1 MLYDEKDLSEL
12 HFMKHRHDDNK
23 DWNDYEKNILD
34 RMLSPNIYNSTMMVN
49 FLTRLQP
56 LAAKLFDHFNI
67 LKNWN
72 NYMVDKYYHK
82 HRK

>member
-56 LAAKLFDHFNI
+56 LSAKLFDHFNI

-72 NYMVDKYYHK
+72 N
-82 HRK
+82 